1 MKMFKVILTV
11 TTIALLLSGCGPKFE
26 GTFST
31 SPEKP
36 LAGEEITV
44 MYDPTGTP
52 LEGKENIDMV
62 AYLYSVD
69 LDDAV
74 GVEMR
79 KEGKGFVGEFS
90 TFPNTRGVVVKFVER
105 DDYENMDS
113 NNKEGYLIEIYDES
127 GNVVAGSKAGLAAGY
142 YFWASAAGME
152 RDGEKSVAAFNK
164 AFAENTDV
172 KNEYLDSYFN
182 VLLRVNPEQADSI
195 IKSELSIVEQKADL
209 TENELGLLAKWFA
222 KVNIQDKAETYRAK
236 SLELYPN
243 NEFAQEDAAKAIN
256 EAASADERVKQ
267 LKVFEEKFPQSE
279 KINAY
284 YTGTMYAYRQEGN
297 YESAYKFAKD
307 NPRKIHPFYY
317 QYTVLKM
324 MNENVDPKLTILL
337 AEEGVKQALLNLEEP
352 YTEKSND
359 ETIKEWE
366 NSRAY
371 YLGLNQ
377 YRYGQLLFE
386 SGSIPK
392 ALDVLSQAIDNT
404 NKLNTEQD
412 LLDYYGNALVEAGE
426 NQKALDEISKFIED
440 GNGSTS
446 LKENLKSAYAAVN
459 GSTDGYEEYL
469 NKFVSAAD
477 AEMLAELKTKMMNE
491 PAPAFTLTDLNGNQ
505 VSLADYKGKT
515 VLIDFWATWC
525 GPCLSSFPG
534 LAEAV
539 NKYKDDES
547 VAFLFVNAWERVDN
561 KEENARNFI
570 KENDYP
576 FYVLLDI
583 NNDVITKYK
592 VQGIPTKFIIGPD
605 QNIKFTSVGF
615 SGNVDQMVK
624 EIEMMIEL
632 AKG

>member
-1 MKMFKVILTV
+1 MKSFKVISTI
-11 TTIALLLSGCGPKFE
+11 TTIALLLSSCGPKFE
-26 GTFST
+26 GTFSI
-31 SPEKP
+31 SPEQP
-36 LAGEEITV
+36 RAGEEITV

-62 AYLYSVD
+62 AYLYSVE
-69 LDDAV
+69 LDDAI
-74 GVEMR
+74 GIEMR
-79 KEGKGFVGEFS
+79 KEGKGFIGEFS
-90 TFPNTRGVVVKFVER
+90 TLPNTRGVVVKFVER

-142 YFWASAAGME
+142 YFWVSAAGME

-222 KVNIQDKAETYRAK
+222 KVNLQDKAEVYRAK

-243 NEFAQEDAAKAIN
+243 NEFAQEDAAKAIT

-267 LKVFEEKFPQSE
+267 LKIFEEKFPQSE
-279 KINAY
+279 KIDAY
-284 YTGTMYAYRQEGN
+284 YTGTMYAFRQEGN
-297 YESAYKFAKD
+297 YESAYKFAKE

-324 MNENVDPKLTILL
+324 MNENVDPKLTMLL
-337 AEEGVKQALLNLEEP
+337 AEEGVKQAMLNMEEP
-352 YTEKSND
+352 YTEKANF
-359 ETIKEWE
+359 ETVKEWE

-386 SGSIPK
+386 TGSVPK
-392 ALDVLSQAIDNT
+392 ALDVLSQAIENT
-404 NKLNTEQD
+404 NRLSPEQD
-412 LLDYYGNALVEAGE
+412 LLDFYGNALVEAGE
-426 NQKALDEISKFIED
+426 NQKALDEISKFIEN

-446 LKENLKSAYAAVN
+446 LKESLKSAYTAVN

-469 NKFVSAAD
+469 NKLESPAD
-477 AEMLAELKTKMMNE
+477 AEMFAELKTKMMND

-547 VAFLFVNAWERVDN
+547 VAFLFINAWERVDN

-570 KENDYP
+570 KENNYP
-576 FYVLLDI
+576 FHVLLDL

-615 SGNVDQMVK
+615 GGNVDQMIK